1 MAIQNKG
8 IDVLHSSLSSGA
20 VHGSYIFGPATE
32 PTAITTLI
40 LCNNTASDITVSLY
54 VCGGSMDPFHNPEV
68 TIVKLLTVPGYET
81 VSFDQEKLVLG
92 VGDSVQ
98 ATASYAWNAGVGL
111 GATIST
117 LPV

>member
-8 IDVLHSSLSSGA
+8 IDVLHSSLSSGS
-20 VHGSYIFGPATE
+20 VNGSYIFGPATE
-32 PTAITTLI
+32 STAITALI
-40 LCNNTASDITVSLY
+40 LLNNTASDITVSLY
-54 VCGGSMDPFHNPEV
+54 VCGGGMNPFNNPEV
-68 TIVKLLTVPGYET
+68 TIVKLLTVPAYET

-98 ATASYAWNAGVGL
+98 ATVSTTWNSGVGL
-111 GATIST
+111 SATIST